1 MKKILLSLLL
11 LSSVAYADTH
21 RIFGDNVNIDSAKNT
36 TMCAGTGSV
45 KMSVNCSGGGTQHD
59 WTVEN
64 DGDLA
69 NDSTAGGN
77 VVFNKAGSGVVNAV
91 YAPVFASTP
100 VAGTNQILPGFNVV
114 PATTTANHIALL
126 PATPVPGASFRIWNA
141 SASSVKIMAGG
152 TATINSASSTDDLF
166 VLAAKVSSDCLATS
180 TSNYACTLN
189 VNPTPQ

>member
-11 LSSVAYADTH
+11 LTGVAYADTH
-21 RIFGDNVNIDSAKNT
+21 RIYADNVNIDSAKST

-45 KMSVNCSGGGTQHD
+45 KMAVNCSGGGTQHE
-59 WTVEN
+59 WSVEN

-69 NDSTAGGN
+69 NDSAAGGN
-77 VVFNKAGSGVVNAV
+77 IVFNKAGSNVIQAV

-126 PATPVPGASFRIWNA
+126 PATPVPGTTFRIWNA
-141 SASSVKIMAGG
+141 SASTVKIQAGG
-152 TATINSASSTDDLF
+152 SATMNGASTGSRLIN
-166 VLAAKVSSDCLATS
+166 LATLLSMDCLAT